1 MRRLSVAIASETHN
15 IITYT
20 PSPPP
25 VWRYLEL
32 GQELGSSQEKLV
44 GRPTNWN
51 EHTYYPSQVFHSHS
65 SSRVSLFHFSIYKD
79 CGSAI
84 GLLRLRVEETSSAH
98 LTYHLERN
106 RTDSHADW
114 PVFGASQ
121 SQKQH
126 QRSSLPIR
134 LASSGV
140 NQSDN
145 ISAPSSSSSFS
156 TGYSTIR
163 PSPQCLQH
171 VPLYLILLAPPG
183 TKPQPLLERSPSG
196 VHSTTALPRLTN
208 LLPHIQHSG
217 VCHAVQLELH
227 PVTLK

>member
-20 PSPPP
+20 PSPP

-51 EHTYYPSQVFHSHS
+51 ILSIS
-65 SSRVSLFHFSIYKD
+65 SLPFSFLQSCLPLPFSIYKD

-84 GLLRLRVEETSSAH
+84 GVLRLRVEETSSAH